1 LVLRFNGTAFGLCYF
16 FDMSDFVKIASTN
29 ELPAPGEAREFECG
43 SQTIC
48 VANMNGIYAAVGN
61 ICPHRGGPLG
71 QGIVEG
77 TKIVC
82 PWHGWEFD
90 LATGNNAYTPN
101 LSVSSYELKV
111 EGGSAYAR
119 IREEQPASQD

>member
-1 LVLRFNGTAFGLCYF
+1 MN
-16 FDMSDFVKIASTN
+16 DFVKICDAS

-43 SQTIC
+43 AKTIC
-48 VANMNGIYAAVGN
+48 VANMEGTLAAVDN

-77 TKIVC
+77 SKIVC

-90 LATGNNAYTPN
+90 LATGNNPFTPN

-111 EGGSAYAR
+111 DGDGVYAR
-119 IREEQPASQD
+119 LRDSQATSQD

>member
-1 LVLRFNGTAFGLCYF
+1 
-16 FDMSDFVKIASTN
+16 MSDFFKIASTN
-29 ELPAPGEAREFECG
+29 ELPAPGEAREFECD

-48 VANMNGIYAAVGN
+48 VANMDGSYAAVGN
-61 ICPHRGGPLG
+61 VCPHRGGPLG

-77 TKIVC
+77 AKIVC

-90 LATGNNAYTPN
+90 LATGNNEYTPN

-111 EGGSAYAR
+111 DGDTAYAR
-119 IREEQPASQD
+119 VREELTASQD

>member
-1 LVLRFNGTAFGLCYF
+1 
-16 FDMSDFVKIASTN
+16 MSDFVKIADTN
-29 ELPAPGEAREFECG
+29 ELPGVGEAREFECD

-48 VANMNGIYAAVGN
+48 VANVEGSYSAVGN

-77 TKIVC
+77 EKIVC

-90 LATGNNAYTPN
+90 LATGNNFYTPN
-101 LSVSSYELKV
+101 LSVSSFELKV
-111 EGGSAYAR
+111 DGESVYAR
-119 IREEQPASQD
+119 IREQATSQD

>member
-1 LVLRFNGTAFGLCYF
+1 
-16 FDMSDFVKIASTN
+16 MSDFVKIGNAS
-29 ELPAPGEAREFECG
+29 ELPAPGEAREFECD
-43 SQTIC
+43 SHTIC
-48 VANMNGIYAAVGN
+48 VANMEGTYAAVGN

-77 TKIVC
+77 AKIVC

-90 LATGNNAYTPN
+90 LATGNNPHTPN

-111 EGGSAYAR
+111 DGNSVYAR
-119 IREEQPASQD
+119 LREQQLTSQD